1 MWIEAGIF
9 GWFSPMAAAYTK
21 TAVTELGKGDAQE
34 SQRQMEGAVTIII
47 VLLTAMTTRAS

>member
-34 SQRQMEGAVTIII
+34 SQRQIEGAVTIII